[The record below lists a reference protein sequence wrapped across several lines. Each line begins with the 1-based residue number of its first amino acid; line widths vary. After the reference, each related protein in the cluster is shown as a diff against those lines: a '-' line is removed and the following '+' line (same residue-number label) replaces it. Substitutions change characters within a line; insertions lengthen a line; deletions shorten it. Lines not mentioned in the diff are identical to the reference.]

1 MLDLVY
7 ERSMERLMNQVWIQ
21 DCLYEKHRVI
31 EYTHRE

>member
-21 DCLYEKHRVI
+21 DCLYEK
-31 EYTHRE
+31 T